1 MEFYINIKNVKHI
14 LNKKLIKII
23 EIFFLIH
30 FFVNNNEIKMNI
42 KINQN
47 KLKDFNCSN
56 KYFLFNYFNNTT
68 IKDIYFNSTYIKYY
82 YSFHFSM
89 IKIEYSIGFYEK
101 NNLLLPSNFSLLKKM
116 NVICH
121 FQIIDNNKYIDS
133 IANINNNKY
142 FKCIEFFNMNEKIK
156 FGIKIWLINEDK
168 KKKFKNFYFSSNR
181 QNYKIFK
188 YKNDNIFNPLFINAE
203 YYSIIKKFTIQKLN
217 ETFKLKK
224 LYNHFPLYSLKRNIE
239 IYEEEWIFKNIF
251 NHYFCYCKGV
261 NCLISKIPQN
271 CKYYFYMNIIDKNRN
286 IYKKTDFLFIDYI
299 FEDQSS
305 DDAYPI
311 FQIMEEQ
318 GFSVHYITE
327 KKDIYNKFCFK
338 NNECQKIIPMDKEN
352 YILYGDFLEK
362 YLLLILKLKAVIS
375 CKLKAVNFISIL
387 FYNLEYITY
396 ISIGHGIC
404 YFKEYLYSE
413 NRLYGKKMNDK
424 ILIPPSNKIISIAKK
439 YGWEDE
445 NIIKYNLPRWD
456 KYNNYNGNISNNSIF
471 IMFTWRSIRKNKK
484 ISPYY
489 LKNIISLLTNY
500 KLIKI
505 LRSKNITL
513 YFSFHRF
520 FIYKYINSY
529 KSILK
534 KNKYIKIIGQNEIS
548 NILSEASLVISDF
561 SSIIFDIM
569 YKRKPFIIYIPDGN
583 DENIKEI
590 YSKEYYELITSMKN
604 GSIQFEN
611 KFFTLN
617 ETLEKIIY
625 YIKNNFHLEAKL
637 DNFYDSFELRKGNSI
652 DKLIQYLN
660 NL

>member
-121 FQIIDNNKYIDS
+121 FQIINNNKYIDS